1 MIEKH
6 FTCIRCPIGCNL
18 TVKKYAD
25 GKIVVQ
31 GNSCPRGEEYGKQ
44 EVTEPR
50 RTITTIKQTKTGTI
64 SLKTDVAVRKEQYFD
79 ILKEIEKKKVT
90 KNYQIGD
97 VFIKNVL
104 NTHSN
109 IVVTGVHEEK

>member
-1 MIEKH
+1 MIEKK
-6 FTCIRCPIGCNL
+6 FTCIRCPIGCSL

-25 GKIVVQ
+25 GKVLVS
-31 GNSCPRGEEYGKQ
+31 GNSCARGEEYGKQ
-44 EVTEPR
+44 ELTEPR
-50 RTITTIKQTKTGTI
+50 RTITSIKETKFGTL
-64 SLKTDVAVRKEQYFD
+64 SLKTDTAVKKEQYFD
-79 ILKEIEKKKVT
+79 VLKEIANKKVA

-104 NTHSN
+104 GTKSN